1 MYYIIYNNMSS
12 LNKDDINYIVQ
23 LYIDNDY
30 DDEKIKLL
38 DLNNNPI
45 YINIMNQL
53 KEFYYN

>member
-1 MYYIIYNNMSS
+1 MSS
-12 LNKDDINYIVQ
+12 LNKDDINYIMQ

-30 DDEKIKLL
+30 DDDKIKLL